1 MTKRLLLPLFVF
13 TAVALLAD
21 TLELKDGRSVRG
33 TYLGGNARQVR
44 MEVGDNIQ
52 AFEISDVKEI
62 RFGGAVSATPAAA
75 AANRATPASRTY
87 DAARRGFTIPNGSQV
102 TIRMI
107 DAIDSESANLGDTF
121 QASIDEPIL
130 VNGTTVIPRGADVV
144 VKLIEDKQS
153 GKLAGRTELG
163 LAIQSIKVDGRAV
176 DISTE
181 QVTQASSSRTAR
193 SGKVIGG
200 TAAAGAIIGA
210 IAGGGK
216 GAAIGTVAGAGAG
229 TAAQAVTKG
238 QRVKIPSETRL
249 TFTLS
254 QAVEL

>member
-13 TAVALLAD
+13 TAVAMFAD
-21 TLELKDGRSVRG
+21 TLQLKDGRSISG

-44 MEVGDNIQ
+44 MEVGDSIQ
-52 AFEISDVKEI
+52 SFDISDVREI
-62 RFGGAVSATPAAA
+62 RFGGTVAAAPVTAAAPAA
-75 AANRATPASRTY
+75 REY
-87 DAARRGFTIPNGSQV
+87 KVARRGYTIPNGAQV

-121 QASIDEPIL
+121 QASIDEP
-130 VNGTTVIPRGADVV
+130 VVVSGTTLIPRGADVV

-163 LAIQSIKVDGRAV
+163 LAIQSIKVDGRVV

-249 TFTLS
+249 TFTLA

>member
-13 TAVALLAD
+13 TAVALFAD
-21 TLELKDGRSVRG
+21 TLQLKDGRSVSG

-44 MEVGDNIQ
+44 MEVGDSIQ
-52 AFEISDVKEI
+52 SFDISDVREI
-62 RFGGAVSATPAAA
+62 RFGGAVAATPAA

-87 DAARRGFTIPNGSQV
+87 DAARRGFTVPNGSQV

-130 VNGTTVIPRGADVV
+130 VSGTTVIPRGADVV

-163 LAIQSIKVDGRAV
+163 LAIQSIKVDGRVV
-176 DISTE
+176 DVSTD
-181 QVTQASSSRTAR
+181 QVTQVSASRTAR

-249 TFTLS
+249 TFTLA